1 MLDQT
6 DYKILKELN
15 QNSRI
20 TMREL
25 GERVHLT
32 GQAVATRVKKL
43 EESHVI
49 RNYSIVVDEAQI
61 GNTVH
66 AMINIFMN
74 SSFHDP
80 YLIFLKE
87 HKKYVRRN
95 YKLSGDSCYLL
106 ECRFPTN
113 KELNE
118 FLNGLS
124 KYVNYKL
131 SLVIE

>member
-6 DYKILKELN
+6 DYKILVELN
-15 QNSRI
+15 KNSRI

-43 EESHVI
+43 EESNVI
-49 RNYSIVVDEAQI
+49 RNYSITVDEKQI

-80 YLIFLKE
+80 YLMYLEE
-87 HKKYVRRN
+87 HRKYVRSN
-95 YKLSGDSCYLL
+95 YKLSGESCYLV
-106 ECRFPTN
+106 ECRFPSN

-124 KYVNYKL
+124 KYVNYRL